1 MQKSGQRAKRVLT
14 GRRRDCKVSKL
25 AGELCI
31 LHVASRRCCTEWRWG
46 CIASRKSW
54 KVSRR
59 GQGAGLYSKQ
69 NILYCEEEDGVLG
82 MQSADQW
89 STASTFQTS
98 MSYKS
103 TAPFLLQPSIVVP
116 LNSLQFN
123 FSNHQLT
130 QREKRLKEKIE
141 CVQNQNSLGSASMN
155 LSLRQ
160 ILDEFLF
167 GTFYIFCLVF
177 LLSVYLHFKDEL
189 VESIVVPLNSLQ
201 INCSTLQP
209 LFVDVESHWS
219 TACWC

>member
-1 MQKSGQRAKRVLT
+1 
-14 GRRRDCKVSKL
+14 
-25 AGELCI
+25 
-31 LHVASRRCCTEWRWG
+31 
-46 CIASRKSW
+46 
-54 KVSRR
+54 
-59 GQGAGLYSKQ
+59 
-69 NILYCEEEDGVLG
+69 
-82 MQSADQW
+82 
-89 STASTFQTS
+89 

-177 LLSVYLHFKDEL
+177 LLSVYLYFKDEL

-209 LFVDVESHWS
+209 LFVDVESH
-219 TACWC
+219 